1 MSSTIKV
8 NNIQNLAGDDSGIDL
23 STNDQIIL
31 KTANTTAITV
41 DSSQNTIIAGDIRK
55 TTAGTSN
62 FCAGVNAGNSIASG
76 GNYNTVVGDEA
87 GTAITTGDNNTA
99 LGYQAGASI
108 TTTSN
113 CTVIG
118 HDAGGDITTGTQNTI
133 VGSNAGNSITEGQY
147 NVVIG
152 VDALGADTKGS
163 KNVAIGNDALNV
175 QNFSSATDSNNVA
188 VGYGA
193 GKDITDGQRNVLVG
207 SIAGEEITDADDC
220 IGIGYRSC
228 GGGASS
234 ATTGHDNVC
243 VGTDSGQTLTS
254 GAKNTCI
261 GRDAGTSITNGSQN
275 SCIGFEA
282 NVASSGANNS
292 FTLGNSDI
300 TTLRCNDTSISSLS
314 DQRDKTNIQDLPS
327 EAGLALIN
335 ALRPV
340 TFNWDRREW
349 YDDGTPDGSQVSA
362 DFDNDVANSGLRQ
375 GFIAQE
381 VATAIAG
388 IKALEDEK
396 IVYDIN
402 PDKLELAPA
411 KLITNL
417 VKAVQ
422 ELSVKVT
429 ALETE
434 NETQSTQIADLI
446 SRVTALESE

>member
-1 MSSTIKV
+1 MVAVGYNTLDANTTGVRSTALGA
-8 NNIQNLAGDDSGIDL
+8 LALG
-23 STNDQIIL
+23 
-31 KTANTTAITV
+31 ANTTANN
-41 DSSQNTIIAGDIRK
+41 NTAVGY
-55 TTAGTSN
+55 A
-62 FCAGVNAGNSIASG
+62 ALAVN
-76 GNYNTVVGDEA
+76 
-87 GTAITTGDNNTA
+87 TTGDNN
-99 LGYQAGASI
+99 
-108 TTTSN
+108 
-113 CTVIG
+113 
-118 HDAGGDITTGTQNTI
+118 
-133 VGSNAGNSITEGQY
+133 VG
-147 NVVIG
+147 
-152 VDALGADTKGS
+152 
-163 KNVAIGNDALNV
+163 
-175 QNFSSATDSNNVA
+175 

-193 GKDITDGQRNVLVG
+193 LADNTTGSRNVCIG
-207 SIAGEEITDADDC
+207 SIAGEEITTADDC
-220 IGIGYRSC
+220 IGVGYRSC
-228 GGGASS
+228 GGGATS

-254 GAKNTCI
+254 GNRNTCI

-292 FTLGNSDI
+292 FTLGNGDI

-349 YDDGTPDGSQVSA
+349 YDDGTPDGSRVSI

-381 VATAIAG
+381 VATAISG

-396 IVYDIN
+396 LVYDIN
-402 PDKLELAPA
+402 PNKLELAPA

-417 VKAVQ
+417 VKAIQ
-422 ELSVKVT
+422 ELSAKND
-429 ALETE
+429 ALEAR
-434 NETQSTQIADLI
+434 IA
-446 SRVTALESE
+446 TLEGE

>member
-1 MSSTIKV
+1 MSEIRADKLHNAS
-8 NNIQNLAGDDSGIDL
+8 GDNDSGIDL
-23 STNDQIIL
+23 STNDQV
-31 KTANTTAITV
+31 AI
-41 DSSQNTIIAGDIRK
+41 NIAGSEKVKTDANSHLVT

-62 FCAGVNAGNSIASG
+62 FVAGVNAGNSIASG

-113 CTVIG
+113 CTVVG

-133 VGSNAGNSITEGQY
+133 VGSNAGNAITEGQY
-147 NVVIG
+147 NVVMG

-175 QNFSSATDSNNVA
+175 QNFTSVTNSFNVA
-188 VGYGA
+188 VGHGA
-193 GKDITDGQRNVLVG
+193 GADITDGQRNVLVG
-207 SIAGEEITDADDC
+207 GIAGEEITDADDC
-220 IGIGYRSC
+220 VGIGYRSC
-228 GGGASS
+228 GGGAGS

-254 GAKNTCI
+254 GNRNTCI
-261 GRDAGTSITNGSQN
+261 GRDAGTSITTGSQN

-282 NVASSGANNS
+282 NVASSDANNS

-335 ALRPV
+335 VLRPV

-349 YDDGTPDGSQVSA
+349 YDDGTPDGSQVSV

-422 ELSVKVT
+422 ELSTKVT

-434 NETQSTQIADLI
+434 NQTQATQIADLI